1 MSTKAKTGLWCTS
14 MTFKPPCS
22 PLSRRSDWTN
32 WKKRRPICQLL
43 RVVVTISKNAV
54 RNFRLLLEVNMS
66 KLDEMEHLFMGYR
79 EQADVLWSEVSD
91 EVYTVE
97 EYHKALAQ
105 LTSVYAQDALRITL
119 FIPDTAATA
128 TEESK

>member
-1 MSTKAKTGLWCTS
+1 
-14 MTFKPPCS
+14 
-22 PLSRRSDWTN
+22 
-32 WKKRRPICQLL
+32 
-43 RVVVTISKNAV
+43 
-54 RNFRLLLEVNMS
+54 MS